1 MKYNGYSAALMAML
15 LWSLIPAR
23 VGAQLRVACLGN
35 SITYGTALPDPQ
47 TQCYPAVLQQL
58 LGDGYKVEN
67 FGHAGA
73 AVLIR
78 GHHPYTQTQEYA
90 AALAFRPDIAV
101 IHLGVNDTDPRSWP
115 NFHEDFTADYL
126 HIIAQLRV
134 VNPDVRI
141 LIVRLSPLRATHKR
155 FRNKTRT
162 SRL

>member
-1 MKYNGYSAALMAML
+1 MVAH
-15 LWSLIPAR
+15 PASR
-23 VGAQLRVACLGN
+23 AQLRVACLGN

-101 IHLGVNDTDPRSWP
+101 IHLGVNDTIHGRGPISMK
-115 NFHEDFTADYL
+115 
-126 HIIAQLRV
+126 ILR
-134 VNPDVRI
+134 PTI
-141 LIVRLSPLRATHKR
+141 C
-155 FRNKTRT
+155 T
-162 SRL
+162 SLPSCVW